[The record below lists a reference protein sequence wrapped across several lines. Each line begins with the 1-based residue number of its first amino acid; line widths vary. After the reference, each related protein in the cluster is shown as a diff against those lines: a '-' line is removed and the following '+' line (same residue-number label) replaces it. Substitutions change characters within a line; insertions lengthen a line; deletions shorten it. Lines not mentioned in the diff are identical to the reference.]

1 MSSSSNKGTDE
12 EIEKLEPL
20 SSDAQSLLAELATD
34 KKSRKYVKFITFEH
48 SKVDPIEDTIHDEIY
63 EAKYEEAEL
72 NELVFKAFA
81 SNDVNDEKHK
91 KHNISQF
98 W

>member
-48 SKVDPIEDTIHDEIY
+48 SKVD
-63 EAKYEEAEL
+63 
-72 NELVFKAFA
+72 NFF
-81 SNDVNDEKHK
+81 N
-91 KHNISQF
+91 
-98 W
+98 